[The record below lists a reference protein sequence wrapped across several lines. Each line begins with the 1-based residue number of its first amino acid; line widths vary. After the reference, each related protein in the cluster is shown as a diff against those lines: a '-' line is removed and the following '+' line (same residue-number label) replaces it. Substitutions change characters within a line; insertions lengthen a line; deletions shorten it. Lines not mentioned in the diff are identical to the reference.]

1 MSDKFLC
8 YTDSKGFRG
17 YIPPHTPYILRQI
30 SNTKYWLES
39 DSVVAIIVTGT
50 PNTECNHYNDFL
62 GLVSKEEE
70 AIKWLVCG
78 DNSKFI
84 GTNNC

>member
-8 YTDSKGFRG
+8 YKDNHGFRG
-17 YIPPHTPYILRQI
+17 YIPPQTPYTLHQI
-30 SNTKYWLES
+30 SDTKFWLQTES
-39 DSVVAIIVTGT
+39 IIALIVVGPA
-50 PNTECNHYNDFL
+50 NTECNHYNDFL

-70 AIKWLVCG
+70 ALKWVMCA

-84 GTNNC
+84 GAKNC